1 MKTTFI
7 FTLFF
12 IILTSLSFAQVGI
25 GTNTPAPSAQLDISS
40 TERGLLMPRM
50 TMAQRNLIASPAT
63 GLTIYQT
70 DNTAGF
76 YFFDGSNWVTLGAAG
91 VNGKNTLIKTTT
103 ESAGSNCTSGGVKQ
117 EYGLD
122 ANSNGILDASEVNSA
137 MTKYVCNGSATNTF
151 TPPVRSTYQ
160 LSQEL
165 NLFPTNSLVYNVTD
179 RSLYIKSDNITSY
192 MPLNVG
198 VGSGNVSPVVV
209 SSAPNY
215 YLLSFNVSDTLILT
229 SASASYFSY
238 TVFVD
243 NDNLL
248 TNGLGLQLGNF
259 TSSNYM
265 NSQKIVLIPNENYRI
280 KIGYTGSSSGYNTI
294 GTSFFTQSPNYLLNM
309 QFHKFQNSVY
319 STTSFFPYPFDTPS
333 STAEYFISIFGTG
346 SSYNWLKL

>member
-1 MKTTFI
+1 MKSSSVLCTFLI
-7 FTLFF
+7 VFF
-12 IILTSLSFAQVGI
+12 SINATNSQVGI

-179 RSLYIKSDNITSY
+179 RSLYIKSDNSTSSI
-192 MPLNVG
+192 PLNVG
-198 VGSGNVSPVVV
+198 VGSLSYVAT
-209 SSAPNY
+209 SSAPDH
-215 YLLSFNVSDTLILT
+215 YLLSFNVSDTLVLK
-229 SASASYFSY
+229 SASTSQFNFQVY
-238 TVFVD
+238 VD

-248 TNGLGLQLGNF
+248 TNGIGSQLG
-259 TSSNYM
+259 TLTTM
-265 NSQKIVLIPNENYRI
+265 NSQQIVLIPNENYRI
-280 KIGYTGSSSGYNTI
+280 RINYSGTSSSYGTI
-294 GTSFFTQSPNYLLNM
+294 GTSFFTQSPNYLLNI
-309 QFHKFQNSVY
+309 QFHIDQNGSGLY
-319 STTSFFPYPFDTPS
+319 STTSFFPHPLGNPS
-333 STAEYFISIFGTG
+333 STPVSFINIFGTG
-346 SSYNWLKL
+346 SSYKWLKL